1 MEINYPKT
9 LVIQDSKG
17 DTTFYF
23 AEFDI
28 EEDKWEY
35 IIVAEK
41 YPSRKIFEHIEAKPY
56 ADRIKYGWIR
66 VWVAALNAI
75 EGFMDN
81 MTGNAIRFKSE
92 SEADKALTEKILP
105 HLMKLLKTL
114 EKSLDLRIEIVGL

>member
-9 LVIQDSKG
+9 LVIQNSKG
-17 DTTFYF
+17 DATFYF

-28 EEDKWEY
+28 EEDKAEY

-66 VWVAALNAI
+66 LWVAALNAI

-81 MTGNAIRFKSE
+81 MTGNEIRFKSE

-105 HLMKLLKTL
+105 TVQQNLRKT
-114 EKSLDLRIEIVGL
+114 RP

>member
-1 MEINYPKT
+1 MEINYSKT
-9 LVIQDSKG
+9 LVIQNSKG

-28 EEDKWEY
+28 EEDKAEY

-56 ADRIKYGWIR
+56 ADRIKYGWVR

-81 MTGNAIRFKSE
+81 MTGNEFRFKSE

-105 HLMKLLKTL
+105 HIIKLLKPL